1 MIHQTMKTV
10 CLMVQ
15 HMCSSILSHPGLVQT
30 ELYVQTLTLLL
41 LVLLRNLS
49 LVALL
54 CFIGVVKTATRG
66 FPKTFLSGIELVT
79 NRGDFI
85 ALKKFVPPCVEETG
99 AEMAAFVWMD
109 RERRYFISTAGML
122 EAGTP
127 YTRCHW
133 QQVDPTP
140 DAPPQRVEL
149 TIQQP
154 KIAETYYSTC
164 SN

>member
-1 MIHQTMKTV
+1 
-10 CLMVQ
+10 MV
-15 HMCSSILSHPGLVQT
+15 HVCSSILSHPGLVQT
-30 ELYVQTLTLLL
+30 ELYVQTLTLLSSVGAAQEL
-41 LVLLRNLS
+41 FNRGLV
-49 LVALL
+49 
-54 CFIGVVKTATRG
+54 CFIGVLVKTATHG

-149 TIQQP
+149 TIQRP

-164 SN
+164 AAIDRHNRC